1 MLASVDVFHR
11 IIDAMKFSSTSKN
24 IPEAYLIQNLII
36 LQASLIYYAL
46 CNSSWIKYRSILEDL
61 VVICDSKKYT
71 PCYACAGLDLRSK
84 LPSPGQAERHTRH
97 KQNVN
102 IKI

>member
-11 IIDAMKFSSTSKN
+11 IVDAMKCSSTSISSTSKN
-24 IPEAYLIQNLII
+24 IPEVYLIQNLII

-46 CNSSWIKYRSILEDL
+46 CNSSWIKYRNSLEDW

-71 PCYACAGLDLRSK
+71 VLCLC
-84 LPSPGQAERHTRH
+84 
-97 KQNVN
+97 
-102 IKI
+102 